1 MGLWTKEKVISEL
14 RRIRKDRNRSP
25 DNVNAAARFLFGS
38 LRAALDEAGLPCGKN
53 GRPIKKWSKDLV
65 IQEIRKRATDR
76 RKLRKTQ
83 YEDKPLYS
91 SARRYFGSWGNA
103 VKAAGFSLSV
113 EDYFYSLDEVQLKIV
128 ELYERGDSM
137 RLHSH
142 KDEKLKRSVIKH
154 FGTWSRAVKSL
165 GLDAELRRS
174 WTNQK
179 VIDALRS
186 RWANGRDLARTR
198 IEDPGLASAAYIRF
212 GGWVKALEAAGFQGQ
227 VRRKL
232 SNEEVLDALR
242 CITSKDPDAPISKID
257 KRLTRIAIN
266 RFGSLAQAKAEAN
279 GTQLIERWSRRRVI
293 AEINRRYQ
301 VGDLSCAKGF
311 GDPELAKAAGRIFG
325 NWSKAVE
332 AAGLSDQLKVFKL
345 PKYWNEDDVI
355 ELIRRY
361 HKDGLSFSIMVAR
374 KKSLLDAANR
384 FFGSWSNAVRAAGF
398 ELPYR
403 KWSREI
409 VVAEIQSRVNSRR
422 SLSSYDTDNINLVS
436 ASRRFFGSWPNA
448 IEAAGAKDA
457 KKVKGRIRL

>member
-1 MGLWTKEKVISEL
+1 MRLWTKEKVISEL
-14 RRIRKDRNRSP
+14 RRTRKERNRSP
-25 DNVNAAARFLFGS
+25 DNVNAAARLLFGS

-113 EDYFYSLDEVQLKIV
+113 EDYFYSLDQVQLKIV

-165 GLDAELRRS
+165 GLDAELKRT

-179 VIDALRS
+179 VIDALRH

-198 IEDPGLASAAYIRF
+198 FEDPGLVSAACTRF

-227 VRRKL
+227 VHTRWTDEQL
-232 SNEEVLDALR
+232 LDALR
-242 CITSKDPDAPISKID
+242 LYATNHSSKPITVHNRKLADMA
-257 KRLTRIAIN
+257 RT
-266 RFGSLAQAKAEAN
+266 RFGSLTRAFAN
-279 GTQLIERWSRRRVI
+279 ANVPPSRDLWNKERVVL
-293 AEINRRYQ
+293 EIMRRYQ
-301 VGDLSCAKGF
+301 SGEHGDTEGF
-311 GDPELAKAAGRIFG
+311 GDLKLAKASRRHFG
-325 NWSKAVE
+325 GWAEAVE
-332 AAGLSDQLKVFKL
+332 AAGLSNRIVA
-345 PKYWNEDDVI
+345 PKPPRKWDANDVI
-355 ELIRRY
+355 DHIRRC
-361 HKDGLSFSIMVAR
+361 HRDGQTFPQMLSATRGLLNAAQRNFGGWKNAIFAAGLKPENRLWTRDAVVFEIQERVKSG
-374 KKSLLDAANR
+374 KSLR
-384 FFGSWSNAVRAAGF
+384 SNDPSNG
-398 ELPYR
+398 
-403 KWSREI
+403 
-409 VVAEIQSRVNSRR
+409 
-422 SLSSYDTDNINLVS
+422 NLVS
-436 ASRRFFGSWPNA
+436 AGYRFFGSWPIA
-448 IEAAGAKDA
+448 LEAAGVNKQ
-457 KKVKGRIRL
+457 KKRRGTKS